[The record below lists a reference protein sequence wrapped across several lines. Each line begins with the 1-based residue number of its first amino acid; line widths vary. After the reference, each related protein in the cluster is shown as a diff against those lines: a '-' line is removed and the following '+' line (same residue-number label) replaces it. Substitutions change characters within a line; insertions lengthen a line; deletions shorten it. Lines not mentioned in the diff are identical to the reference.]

1 MGKAYFKITFK
12 KNFSLTIQPLIN
24 IVQASIPVRGA
35 EEKKGGGGTAAAGG
49 QASHKRGRHSKTASH
64 QRRRPKTISPTHF
77 FISVVAATVR
87 TTRRLDL
94 PSSLLVVFT
103 VAAAAFPL
111 SPPLANA
118 CDRGDGKAAAVV
130 VTAKL
135 HSLSRRLIAAWLPQC
150 WP

>member
-64 QRRRPKTISPTHF
+64 QRRRPKTISPTRPGLF
-77 FISVVAATVR
+77 SATGATVLR
-87 TTRRLDL
+87 QGNILREPEQQRR
-94 PSSLLVVFT
+94 SKSLVV
-103 VAAAAFPL
+103 VL
-111 SPPLANA
+111 Q
-118 CDRGDGKAAAVV
+118 RDGH
-130 VTAKL
+130 L
-135 HSLSRRLIAAWLPQC
+135 GQHSN
-150 WP
+150 